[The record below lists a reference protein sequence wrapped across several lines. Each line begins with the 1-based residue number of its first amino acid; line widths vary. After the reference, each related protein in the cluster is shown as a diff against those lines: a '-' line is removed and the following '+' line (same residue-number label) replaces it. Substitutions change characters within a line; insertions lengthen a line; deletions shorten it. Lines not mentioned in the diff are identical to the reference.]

1 MKKASLFTYLVSFLG
16 YVSIFVGLIVAAVG
30 NFSIGIL
37 ITLAGTLAAYLAW
50 QVSTRMIFKTWWKQI
65 EDAGLEGPIREDV
78 TVAMRVYTKNPS
90 NLTLKKIRSLN
101 PEAAG
106 MIEEAIGKK

>member
-1 MKKASLFTYLVSFLG
+1 MKKASLLTYLLSFLG
-16 YVSIFVGLIVAAVG
+16 YVSVFVGLVVAAVG
-30 NFSIGIL
+30 NFVIGIL
-37 ITLAGTLAAYLAW
+37 IALVGAAAALISW
-50 QVSTRMIFKTWWKQI
+50 KVSTRQIFNAWWQQI
-65 EDAGLEGPIREDV
+65 EDANLVDAIRADV

-101 PEAAG
+101 PQAAD